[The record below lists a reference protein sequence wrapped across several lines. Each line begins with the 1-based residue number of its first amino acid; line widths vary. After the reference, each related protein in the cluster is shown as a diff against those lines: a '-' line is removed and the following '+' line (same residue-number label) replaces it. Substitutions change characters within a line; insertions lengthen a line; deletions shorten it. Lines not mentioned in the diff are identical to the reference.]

1 MSEHVKTV
9 QAIFDCMGR
18 GDIPGLLDYLAPD
31 VCWEADWG
39 MTPPPLCAPRIGREE
54 VPKFFDELAAYD
66 LVRFE
71 PLEFLAGGD
80 WVAVPAQFELRHKA
94 TGKVAADL
102 EVTLWRFGPDG
113 KVVWFR
119 HVLDGR
125 LFE

>member
-1 MSEHVKTV
+1 MLHLVAEFT
-9 QAIFDCMGR
+9 
-18 GDIPGLLDYLAPD
+18 
-31 VCWEADWG
+31 
-39 MTPPPLCAPRIGREE
+39 PLCAPRVGREE
-54 VPKFFDELAAYD
+54 VPKFFEELAAYD

-119 HVLDGR
+119 HVLDAR
-125 LFE
+125 LFA